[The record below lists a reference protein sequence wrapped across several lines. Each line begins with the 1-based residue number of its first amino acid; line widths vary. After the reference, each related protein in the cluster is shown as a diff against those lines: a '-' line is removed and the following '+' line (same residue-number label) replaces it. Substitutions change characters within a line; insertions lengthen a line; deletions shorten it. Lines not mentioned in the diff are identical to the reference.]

1 MVGGRG
7 GRCGVTGRSW
17 ALAPAWATPQSHA
30 RCSGC
35 LCTRLRMSR
44 TPDSRQE
51 SGSWPLLRWFKLGN
65 LQVWGDEVGSSC
77 LPRVPQIPRLPLVGD
92 AAPWGGQPLA
102 LPSMLCCADSALRFH
117 GGAAR
122 VAGQGTAQGTP
133 EPSCIECVEP
143 EPLAKPL
150 VRVCREGA
158 GGPSWTL
165 VTKTL
170 GALALTLRL
179 LRPLT

>member
-1 MVGGRG
+1 MEWG
-7 GRCGVTGRSW
+7 
-17 ALAPAWATPQSHA
+17 APAC
-30 RCSGC
+30 RGC
-35 LCTRLRMSR
+35 PRSR
-44 TPDSRQE
+44 GSRRWE
-51 SGSWPLLRWFKLGN
+51 MLLPG
-65 LQVWGDEVGSSC
+65 
-77 LPRVPQIPRLPLVGD
+77 
-92 AAPWGGQPLA
+92 GGQLLA

-133 EPSCIECVEP
+133 EPSCIERVEP

-150 VRVCREGA
+150 VQVCREGA

-170 GALALTLRL
+170 GALALTLGL
-179 LRPLT
+179 LHPLT